1 MLTNVRLLE
10 SFYSDI
16 NEIFCEKYAGFNLE
30 NYAGFN
36 VMK

>member
-16 NEIFCEKYAGFNLE
+16 NKMFCEKYAGFN
-30 NYAGFN
+30 